1 MATSGQRKL
10 LIDTDAGV
18 DDAQAILMALKSPDV
33 DVIGITCV
41 AGNVDAMQVG
51 KNVLRVLQVVNR
63 LDIPVYIGCNEALL
77 GDEKESS
84 DYYHG
89 SDGLGDVPDP
99 EAPDKSLI
107 QSEHAVNALIRLS
120 KKYKG
125 ELSLVCLA
133 PLTNIAM
140 GLRLD
145 PGLGPRLKHCYIMG
159 GNHHGKGNI
168 TVAAE
173 FNFYFDPEAAYVVL
187 NQLKAP
193 ITIVTWETCM
203 EHSIPWV
210 NILRYNNLFSDEL
223 NVRNVFDAGVDDAQ
237 AILMA
242 LKSPDVDV
250 IGITC
255 VAGNVDAMQVGK
267 NVLRVLQVVNRLDI
281 PVYIG
286 CNEALLGDE
295 KESSDYYHGSDGLGD
310 VPDPE
315 APDKSLIQSEHAVN
329 ALIRLSKKYKGELS
343 LVCLAPLTNIAMGLR
358 LDPGLGPRL
367 KHCYIMG
374 GNHHGKGNITV
385 AAEFNFYFD
394 PEAAYVVLNQL
405 KAPITIVT
413 WETCMEHS
421 IPWECYFNLRD
432 KGGDVCKFLSSI
444 EKKSC
449 EYAQKQKWTTF
460 ISADVFIISCFL
472 RPDVIKTCCD
482 VYATVELKG
491 QYTTGQM
498 VVDWQ
503 KALKR
508 PSNVRVVTKI
518 NQDLFEGMLED
529 LFKDKNTHQ
538 KT

>member
-63 LDIPVYIGCNEALL
+63 LDV
-77 GDEKESS
+77 SV

-120 KKYKG
+120 KKYK
-125 ELSLVCLA
+125 
-133 PLTNIAM
+133 
-140 GLRLD
+140 
-145 PGLGPRLKHCYIMG
+145 
-159 GNHHGKGNI
+159 
-168 TVAAE
+168 
-173 FNFYFDPEAAYVVL
+173 
-187 NQLKAP
+187 
-193 ITIVTWETCM
+193 
-203 EHSIPWV
+203 
-210 NILRYNNLFSDEL
+210 
-223 NVRNVFDAGVDDAQ
+223 
-237 AILMA
+237 
-242 LKSPDVDV
+242 
-250 IGITC
+250 
-255 VAGNVDAMQVGK
+255 
-267 NVLRVLQVVNRLDI
+267 
-281 PVYIG
+281 
-286 CNEALLGDE
+286 
-295 KESSDYYHGSDGLGD
+295 
-310 VPDPE
+310 
-315 APDKSLIQSEHAVN
+315 
-329 ALIRLSKKYKGELS
+329 
-343 LVCLAPLTNIAMGLR
+343 
-358 LDPGLGPRL
+358 
-367 KHCYIMG
+367 
-374 GNHHGKGNITV
+374 GKGNITV

-472 RPDVIKTCCD
+472 WPDVIKTCCD

-503 KALKR
+503 K
-508 PSNVRVVTKI
+508 P
-518 NQDLFEGMLED
+518 
-529 LFKDKNTHQ
+529 
-538 KT
+538 

>member
-63 LDIPVYIGCNEALL
+63 LDV
-77 GDEKESS
+77 SV

-145 PGLGPRLKHCYIMG
+145 PGLGPRLKHW
-159 GNHHGKGNI
+159 KGNI

-193 ITIVTWETCM
+193 ITIVTWETC
-203 EHSIPWV
+203 
-210 NILRYNNLFSDEL
+210 
-223 NVRNVFDAGVDDAQ
+223 
-237 AILMA
+237 
-242 LKSPDVDV
+242 
-250 IGITC
+250 
-255 VAGNVDAMQVGK
+255 
-267 NVLRVLQVVNRLDI
+267 
-281 PVYIG
+281 
-286 CNEALLGDE
+286 
-295 KESSDYYHGSDGLGD
+295 D

-367 KHCYIMG
+367 KHW
-374 GNHHGKGNITV
+374 KGNITV